1 MAADYTAA
9 RINMIEGQIRPNKV
23 TDPLLVEAFLAIPR
37 ERFVPAT
44 QTAIAYVDDDVAVA
58 PGRYLMEPMVLARLL
73 QTLEM
78 SRADKVLAVGVA
90 TGYSAAVI
98 AELAGSVVA
107 LEADAPLVDAAR
119 AALAGVAGV
128 SVVAGDLAAGH
139 AARGPYN
146 AILIDGAVEV
156 VPPAL
161 LDQLAE
167 GGRLVAVILG
177 ERGLGQAVL
186 YRKLGGAV
194 SSRPLFDASIHPL
207 PGFARPPA
215 FVF

>member
-37 ERFVPAT
+37 ERFVPAA
-44 QTAIAYVDDDVAVA
+44 QTAIAYVDDDVPVA

-73 QTLEM
+73 QTLDM
-78 SRADKVLAVGVA
+78 SRTDKVLAIGVS

-107 LEADAPLVDAAR
+107 LEADAALVEAAR

-128 SVVAGDLAAGH
+128 SVVAGELAAGH

-146 AILIDGAVEV
+146 AILIDGAVEE
-156 VPPAL
+156 VPSAL
-161 LDQLAE
+161 FDQLAE